1 MKNHE
6 ELRSMLPAMAG
17 GDLSK
22 TELALLEQHL
32 DGCRDCRTEL
42 AQLQL
47 VVQAMRETPELEP
60 PPWLATRIMAR
71 VQEEAVV
78 QKSWFA
84 RLFLPLQI
92 KLPLEA
98 LALVMIC
105 ATTWYVMQ
113 DVERS
118 QQRPQILPAAEAPAA
133 APARDVD
140 KVSEAQAPRATVPL
154 APPSKA
160 VAPKA
165 ESPQSAAPV
174 RPESQRT
181 QAAPAFAPSPQNV
194 PERIEQMER
203 MERIKSA
210 SESVPAPP
218 SANREQRAGSP
229 SPMAE
234 RKMAA
239 KREVESSYSGSI
251 ANSVQPIRLR
261 LVVDDRTT
269 VATNLRIIVQ
279 RLGGTILE
287 SRTGSAKVR
296 MQADRLPELV
306 EQLAR
311 LGRIIERPVVDKS
324 GDNMLELLIIW
335 QASK

>member
-1 MKNHE
+1 MKSHE

-32 DGCRDCRTEL
+32 AGCRDCRTEL

-71 VQEEAVV
+71 VQEEAIV

-105 ATTWYVMQ
+105 ATAWYVMQ

-118 QQRPQILPAAEAPAA
+118 QQRPQAPPAAEAPAA
-133 APARDVD
+133 APAREADR
-140 KVSEAQAPRATVPL
+140 VSEAQAPRATVPV
-154 APPSKA
+154 APPSLA
-160 VAPKA
+160 APKA
-165 ESPQSAAPV
+165 ESPPSAAPV
-174 RPESQRT
+174 RPEAQRT
-181 QAAPAFAPSPQNV
+181 QAAPAFAPPPRQV
-194 PERIEQMER
+194 PEPVEQMER
-203 MERIKSA
+203 SKSA
-210 SESVPAPP
+210 SESVPAP
-218 SANREQRAGSP
+218 SAASREQRAGSP
-229 SPMAE
+229 SPMAD
-234 RKMAA
+234 RAMAA
-239 KREVESSYSGSI
+239 KRKAESSGSGLG
-251 ANSVQPIRLR
+251 VTGMQPLRLR
-261 LVVDDRTT
+261 LVVDDQTT
-269 VATNLRIIVQ
+269 ISETLEVTVQ
-279 RLGGTILE
+279 RMGGTILE

-296 MQADRLPELV
+296 IPEDRLPELV

-311 LGRIIERPVVDKS
+311 LGRITERPVVDKT
-324 GDNMLELLIIW
+324 GDKVLELLIIW
-335 QASK
+335 QAVK

>member
-1 MKNHE
+1 MKSHE

-22 TELALLEQHL
+22 TDQALLEQHL
-32 DGCRDCRTEL
+32 AGCRDCRTEL

-47 VVQAMRETPELEP
+47 VVQTVRETPELEP

-105 ATTWYVMQ
+105 ATAWYIVQ

-118 QQRPQILPAAEAPAA
+118 QQRPQALPAAEAPAA
-133 APARDVD
+133 APAKDADR
-140 KVSEAQAPRATVPL
+140 VSEAEAPRATVPVT
-154 APPSKA
+154 PPSLT

-165 ESPQSAAPV
+165 ESPPSAAPV
-174 RPESQRT
+174 RPEAQRT
-181 QAAPAFAPSPQNV
+181 QAAPAFAPQPRQV
-194 PERIEQMER
+194 PEPVEQMER
-203 MERIKSA
+203 SKSA
-210 SESVPAPP
+210 SESVPAP
-218 SANREQRAGSP
+218 SADSRDQRAGSP
-229 SPMAE
+229 SPMAD
-234 RKMAA
+234 RAMAA
-239 KREVESSYSGSI
+239 KRKAESSGSGTG
-251 ANSVQPIRLR
+251 VTGMQPQRLR
-261 LVVDDRTT
+261 LVVDDQTT
-269 VATNLRIIVQ
+269 IAETLEAIVP
-279 RLGGTILE
+279 RLGGAILE
-287 SRTGSAKVR
+287 RRTGSARVR
-296 MQADRLPELV
+296 IQEDRLPELV

-311 LGRIIERPVVDKS
+311 SGRIAERPVVDTT
-324 GDNMLELLIIW
+324 GDKMLELLIIW
-335 QASK
+335 QVVK

>member
-1 MKNHE
+1 MKSHE

-32 DGCRDCRTEL
+32 AGCRDCRTEL
-42 AQLQL
+42 AQLRL
-47 VVQAMRETPELEP
+47 VVQTVRETPDLEP

-118 QQRPQILPAAEAPAA
+118 QQRFQVPPAAEAPAA
-133 APARDVD
+133 APARETDRASD
-140 KVSEAQAPRATVPL
+140 AQSSRATVPVT
-154 APPSKA
+154 PPSLA

-165 ESPQSAAPV
+165 ESPPSAAPV
-174 RPESQRT
+174 RPEAQRP
-181 QAAPAFAPSPQNV
+181 QAAPAFAPPPQKV
-194 PERIEQMER
+194 PEHIEQMER
-203 MERIKSA
+203 YKSA
-210 SESVPAPP
+210 SESVSTP
-218 SANREQRAGSP
+218 SAASREQRAGSP
-229 SPMAE
+229 SSVAD
-234 RKMAA
+234 RAMAA
-239 KREVESSYSGSI
+239 KRKAESSGSGTG
-251 ANSVQPIRLR
+251 VTGMQLKRLR
-261 LVVDDRTT
+261 LVVDDQTT
-269 VATNLRIIVQ
+269 IAERLEVIVP
-279 RLGGTILE
+279 RLGGAILE
-287 SRTGSAKVR
+287 RRTGSVR
-296 MQADRLPELV
+296 VRIQEDRLPELV

-311 LGRIIERPVVDKS
+311 SGRIAERPVVDTT
-324 GDNMLELLIIW
+324 GDKMLELLIIW
-335 QASK
+335 QVVK